1 MAMLLRD
8 VPLRDLRP
16 PCAMTLPCS
25 SFGSSGN
32 GMSDGH
38 SVPFLNSRC
47 GETSVNG
54 GKMGEIP
61 LIKSIRL
68 GTTGC
73 GGNF

>member
-1 MAMLLRD
+1 MAMLLAPL
-8 VPLRDLRP
+8 PLRPLRP
-16 PCAMTLPCS
+16 CPMTLPCS

-54 GKMGEIP
+54 GKWGRNTVI
-61 LIKSIRL
+61 
-68 GTTGC
+68 
-73 GGNF
+73 